1 MKNASFTLAETNLMV
16 IYNIGTRLNL
26 MAELGNMLGYVSED
40 ETELRGMTISVIQKL
55 NRMTDKDFVA
65 LNLTPDSLKGR

>member
-16 IYNIGTRLNL
+16 IYNTGTRLNL

-55 NRMTDKDFVA
+55 NRMTDKDFAA
-65 LNLTPDSLKGR
+65 LDLTPDSLKGR

>member
-16 IYNIGTRLNL
+16 IYNTGTRLNL

>member
-16 IYNIGTRLNL
+16 IYNTSTRLNL

-40 ETELRGMTISVIQKL
+40 EMELRGMTVSVIQKL
-55 NRMTDKDFVA
+55 NRMTDQDFAA
-65 LNLTPDSLKGR
+65 LDLTPDSLKGR

>member
-16 IYNIGTRLNL
+16 IYNTGTRLNL

-40 ETELRGMTISVIQKL
+40 ETELRCMTVSVIQKL
-55 NRMTDKDFVA
+55 NRMTDKDFLA